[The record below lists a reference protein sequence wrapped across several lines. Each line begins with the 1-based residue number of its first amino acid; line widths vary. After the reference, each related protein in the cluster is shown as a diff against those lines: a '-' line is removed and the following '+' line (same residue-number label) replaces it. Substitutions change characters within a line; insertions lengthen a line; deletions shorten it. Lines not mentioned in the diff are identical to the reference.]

1 MEHLQ
6 AFIESFVAKR
16 YRDNWL
22 HKIAKAKPKDN
33 LVRGMDALYREL
45 DERYC
50 EQLPKGNQQ
59 HEISFVLKAIA
70 EYKLTTCYVLSSY
83 EPFNQRTMPI
93 GDALSEIVGNSST
106 TIISFLPGK
115 VAYFEG
121 HSIGD
126 RYLCI
131 KKTPSY

>member
-6 AFIESFVAKR
+6 AFIESFIAKR
-16 YRDNWL
+16 YKDNWL
-22 HKIAKAKPKDN
+22 HKIARAKPNHDI
-33 LVRGMDALYREL
+33 VRGMDALHREL

-50 EQLPKGNQQ
+50 EQLPKGSQQ
-59 HEISFVLKAIA
+59 QEISFVLKAIA
-70 EYKLTTCYVLSSY
+70 EYKLTTCYVLSAH
-83 EPFNQRTMPI
+83 EPFNQKTMPI
-93 GDALSEIVGNSST
+93 AEALSEIVGSSST

-126 RYLCI
+126 RYMCI
-131 KKTPSY
+131 NKKPSY

>member
-1 MEHLQ
+1 MEQLQ

-16 YRDNWL
+16 YKDNWL
-22 HKIAKAKPKDN
+22 HKIACAKPNHN

-59 HEISFVLKAIA
+59 KEITFVLKAIA
-70 EYKLTTCYVLSSY
+70 EYKLTNCCVLSAY
-83 EPFNQRTMPI
+83 EPFNQKTMLI
-93 GDALSEIVGNSST
+93 EEALNNIVGSSST

-126 RYLCI
+126 RYMRI
-131 KKTPSY
+131 KKAPSY